1 MVEVTVTTKQFN
13 EHVKQMDIEK
23 FTVKLDE
30 LYQKLIELVRR
41 LVDNHAIIALALSDM
56 LHGQYEKPQKE
67 ASLPGDLVENVDQL
81 LHRCREGVTDINDVA
96 PEPANSRQQQLD
108 ELKVKQ
114 KHIYK
119 RFRHQQHREF
129 KRKTRES
136 KSGTPAAPGTPTF
149 KRNPAKKKM
158 ATTPDPATPPT
169 TRRRRK
175 DGTVEPVIVTEEE
188 QRYLSE
194 QYHTTRM
201 TSLIENDE
209 VL

>member
-30 LYQKLIELVRR
+30 LYQKLIDLVRR
-41 LVDNHAIIALALSDM
+41 LVDNHAIIALALSDV

-81 LHRCREGVTDINDVA
+81 LHRCRDQVTDINDMA
-96 PEPANSRQQQLD
+96 PEPADSRQQQLE

-114 KHIYK
+114 RHIYK

-129 KRKTRES
+129 KRKNREA
-136 KSGTPAAPGTPTF
+136 KSATPAPGTPTF
-149 KRNPAKKKM
+149 KRNPAKM
-158 ATTPDPATPPT
+158 VATTPDPSTPPS

-175 DGTVEPVIVTEEE
+175 DGSVEPVIVTDEE